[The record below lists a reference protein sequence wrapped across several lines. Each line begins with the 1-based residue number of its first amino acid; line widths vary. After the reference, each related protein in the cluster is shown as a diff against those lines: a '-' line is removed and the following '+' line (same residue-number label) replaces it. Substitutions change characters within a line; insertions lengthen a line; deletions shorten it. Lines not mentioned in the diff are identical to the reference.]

1 MRTVVVRYKV
11 KPGMAAENERL
22 IGEVFA
28 QIAREKPQCLRY
40 QSFKRADGVSFMHVA
55 SSQNAEASPLP
66 KLEAFKTFVAGIK
79 ERCEEPPV
87 TTEMQVVGAYD
98 AL

>member
-1 MRTVVVRYKV
+1 
-11 KPGMAAENERL
+11 MAAENERL

-28 QIAREKPQCLRY
+28 QIAREKPQGLRY
-40 QSFKRADGVSFMHVA
+40 QSFKLADGLSFMHVA

-66 KLEAFKTFVAGIK
+66 KLEAFKTFVAGIR
-79 ERCEEPPV
+79 ERCEEPPM

>member
-28 QIAREKPQCLRY
+28 QLARERPQGLRY
-40 QSFKRADGVSFMHVA
+40 QSFKLADGVSFMHVA
-55 SSQNAEASPLP
+55 SSESAEANPLP
-66 KLEAFKTFVAGIK
+66 KLEAFKVFLSGIK
-79 ERCEEPPV
+79 ERCEEAPA